1 MVTGVFLL
9 LSILAASKGSR
20 GLAVLLLA
28 AAAAD
33 AAFVVWVRR
42 DSKKEQEWP

>member
-1 MVTGVFLL
+1 VVAGVFLL
-9 LSILAASKGSR
+9 CRSSLRPRGSR

-42 DSKKEQEWP
+42 DSKKEQE